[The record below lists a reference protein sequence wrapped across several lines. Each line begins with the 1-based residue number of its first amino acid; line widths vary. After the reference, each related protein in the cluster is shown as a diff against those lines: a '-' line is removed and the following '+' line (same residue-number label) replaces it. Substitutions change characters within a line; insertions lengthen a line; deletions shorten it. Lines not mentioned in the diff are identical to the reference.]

1 MSVYNQQ
8 LLQIQQLKQRLQQKA
23 CNLFRY
29 RDEDWELLN
38 GYKFKKVLGYDNVM
52 KVAGIELFNKLQ
64 DMKEVLEETKEEL
77 EKSDVQYME
86 DEEGEL
92 CKIFDMGENII
103 AENKWWVYD
112 YEIEEYYEM
121 IKEKIMEYVVL
132 VKEIED
138 DIQTDKEVYY
148 AISRALLRC

>member
-8 LLQIQQLKQRLQQKA
+8 LLQIQQLKQQLQQKV

-38 GYKFKKVLGYDNVM
+38 GYKFNKILGYDNIM
-52 KVAGIELFNKLQ
+52 KVSGVELFNKLQ
-64 DMKEVLEETKEEL
+64 DMKEVLEELNEEL
-77 EKSDVQYME
+77 EKSDVKYME
-86 DEEGEL
+86 DDEGEL

-103 AENKWWVYD
+103 IENKWWVYD

-121 IKEKIMEYVVL
+121 IKEKIMEYAVL
-132 VKEIED
+132 VKEVED

>member
-1 MSVYNQQ
+1 
-8 LLQIQQLKQRLQQKA
+8 
-23 CNLFRY
+23 
-29 RDEDWELLN
+29 
-38 GYKFKKVLGYDNVM
+38 
-52 KVAGIELFNKLQ
+52 
-64 DMKEVLEETKEEL
+64 
-77 EKSDVQYME
+77 ME